1 MKDVF
6 PTTNSRPSPWAGIRW
21 MARSDARGSTAFA
34 LSYHWACQN
43 TRRRRHLCALLV
55 ILALVAVLSSA
66 GAGPAANPEVVV
78 YGGVPCGIAAS
89 IAAARDGAK
98 VVLVEPTKHV
108 GGLSTSGLNTA
119 ETEHMLKWTFGGI
132 AQEFY
137 QRLGKE
143 YGTGHAEYYFESSVA
158 QKVYDAMLREAGVE
172 IHYGAR
178 VDKVTKDGANIQS
191 IVLTDGTTLT
201 AKVFIDASYEGD
213 LMARAGVKYAIGR
226 ESVAEFGEDGAGIR
240 FEATPR
246 HAATVD
252 EQGKLLAGIS
262 GWKKDFTEGEAHR
275 GTMNYNWRLT
285 FAKDPAN
292 RVPIPEP
299 AHYDRARYR
308 LLENWLREKTGRG
321 EKVALRDIIDLYPRR
336 NGKLEVNNKQAAV
349 ISIGDFGGQFDYPD
363 GDYATRERIIADH
376 TEYTLGLFHF
386 LATDESVPAALRDEM
401 REYGLHKGEFVDN
414 GHWPYQIYVR
424 EARRMR
430 GDFVVTQK
438 DVIEDRHKPDAIA
451 VGSHFIDSH
460 HVQRLAVSPTEFV
473 NEGRLWRVG
482 YAYQIPYRALLPK
495 TAECTNLL
503 VPGAASYTHVA
514 FCTLRL
520 ESTWMMV
527 GHAAGVAAA
536 MAAKDGTTVQS
547 IDVPAL
553 QEKLRA
559 QKQIIDFIPG
569 QPEQFEDGK
578 REKQF

>member
-1 MKDVF
+1 MLFK
-6 PTTNSRPSPWAGIRW
+6 
-21 MARSDARGSTAFA
+21 
-34 LSYHWACQN
+34 LSM
-43 TRRRRHLCALLV
+43 
-55 ILALVAVLSSA
+55 LALRSLTSFAIVLAASSTLLSSA
-66 GAGPAANPEVVV
+66 LRGAEADVVV
-78 YGGVPCGIAAS
+78 YGGVPCGIASS
-89 IAAARDGAK
+89 IAAAREGAK
-98 VVLVEPTKHV
+98 VLLIEPTKHV

-119 ETEHMLKWTFGGI
+119 ETEHMLKWTFGGV

-137 QRLGKE
+137 LRLGKE
-143 YGTGHAEYYFESSVA
+143 YGTGKAEYYFESSVA

-172 IHYGAR
+172 VRYGAR
-178 VDKVTKDGANIQS
+178 VDKVEKDGARIAKMT
-191 IVLTDGTTLT
+191 LTDGTPVS

-213 LMARAGVKYAIGR
+213 LMARAGVAYAVGR
-226 ESVAEFGEDGAGIR
+226 ESAAEFGEDGAGIR
-240 FEATPR
+240 FEKATR
-246 HAATVD
+246 KAATVD
-252 EQGKLLAGIS
+252 ENGKLLPGIS
-262 GWKKDFTEGEAHR
+262 GWAKDFKEGEADR

-285 FAKDPAN
+285 FAKDPAK

-299 AHYDRARYR
+299 QHYDRSRYR
-308 LLENWLREKTGRG
+308 LLENWLKEKTTRG
-321 EKVALRDIIDLYPRR
+321 EKAGLRDILDLYPRR
-336 NGKLEVNNKQAAV
+336 NGKIEVNNKQAAV
-349 ISIGDFGGQFDYPD
+349 ISIGHFGGQFDYPD
-363 GDYATRERIIADH
+363 GDYATRDRVIADH
-376 TEYTLGLFHF
+376 TEYTLGLLHF
-386 LATDESVPAALRDEM
+386 LATDDSVPSELRDEM
-401 REYGLHKGEFVDN
+401 REYGLHQDEFGDN
-414 GHWPYQIYVR
+414 GHWPYQMYVR

-495 TAECTNLL
+495 AEQCTNLL

-536 MAAKDGTTVQS
+536 MAGKAGQTVQAV
-547 IDVPAL
+547 DVPAL

-559 QKQIIDFIPG
+559 QKQIVDFIPG
-569 QPEQFEDGK
+569 QPEQFDDGK
-578 REKQF
+578 RERQF